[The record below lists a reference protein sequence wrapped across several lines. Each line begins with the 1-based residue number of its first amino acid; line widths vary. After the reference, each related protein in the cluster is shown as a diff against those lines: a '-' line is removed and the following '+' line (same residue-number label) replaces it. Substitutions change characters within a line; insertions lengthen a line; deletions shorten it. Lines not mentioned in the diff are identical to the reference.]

1 MINVYLKFCSRK
13 TLKVKKI
20 IFYHRRIV
28 IDVMCLSKFQYHLNN
43 NMAVSFSGERDRI
56 TRSKTTD
63 IPLLFSLSLNL
74 YYIILWFSCIFM
86 NQLLCF
92 TLFTLYVVIGRFI
105 NNLLRPLSTQANI
118 IPFRSTWVHSRFL
131 VGFVLL
137 DLYFYE

>member
-74 YYIILWFSCIFM
+74 YYIILYYDFHAY
-86 NQLLCF
+86 L
-92 TLFTLYVVIGRFI
+92 
-105 NNLLRPLSTQANI
+105 
-118 IPFRSTWVHSRFL
+118 
-131 VGFVLL
+131 
-137 DLYFYE
+137 